1 MTIDKPGIYDDISEA
16 DYHADPV
23 APMPSLSSSIAK
35 LMVSRSPLHA
45 WFNHPGLNAAKA
57 TEVDKPSKAMDI
69 GTAAHKIILG
79 EGKDLQI
86 IEAADYRTKDAQAAR
101 DAARAAGRV
110 PVLKADYA
118 SVKELAEAALSQ
130 IACTELAGIF
140 DAGTPEAT
148 LAWME
153 GPSWCR
159 ARVDW
164 LPEHARAGGHIR
176 VVDLKTT
183 GGSAH
188 PDDWARTAFD
198 MGYDVQA
205 VFYERGLRALIP
217 GVRSV
222 KFKFLVIEQEPP
234 YALSINEMS
243 GQALAE
249 GEELVRLGIEAW
261 TACLE
266 RDEWPGYP
274 SASTVID
281 PPKWRSDRT
290 EIRRLA
296 LLDRISRW
304 QRPLAAE

>member
-1 MTIDKPGIYDDISEA
+1 MIDKPGIYDGISES
-16 DYHADPV
+16 DYHSDPV
-23 APMPSLSSSIAK
+23 TPMPSLSSSVAK
-35 LMVSRSPLHA
+35 LIVSRSPLHA
-45 WFNHPGLNAAKA
+45 WFAHPRLNTAKA
-57 TEVDKPSKAMDI
+57 AEDEKPSRAMDI

-79 EGKDLQI
+79 EGKAIQI

-101 DAARAAGRV
+101 DSARAAGRV
-110 PVLKADYA
+110 PVLKADFA
-118 SVKELAEAALSQ
+118 SVKELAEAAKDQ
-130 IACTELAGIF
+130 IACTELAGVF

-148 LAWME
+148 LAWLE

-164 LPEHARAGGHIR
+164 LPEHARAGGHIT
-176 VVDLKTT
+176 VVDVKTT

-222 KFKFLVIEQEPP
+222 RFKFLVIEQEAP
-234 YALSINEMS
+234 YGLSVNEMS
-243 GQALAE
+243 GQAIAE
-249 GEELVRLGIEAW
+249 AEELVRLGIEAW
-261 TACLE
+261 TACRE
-266 RDEWPGYP
+266 RNDWPGYP
-274 SASTVID
+274 SAATSID

-296 LLDRISRW
+296 LLDRIGRW
-304 QRPLAAE
+304 QRPLEAA

>member
-1 MTIDKPGIYDDISEA
+1 MIDKPGIYDDISEA
-16 DYHADPV
+16 DYHADCVGP
-23 APMPSLSSSIAK
+23 APSLSSSIAK
-35 LMVSRSPLHA
+35 LLVSRSPLHA
-45 WFNHPGLNAAKA
+45 WFNHPMLNAAKA
-57 TEVDKPSKAMDI
+57 AEVEKPTKAMDI
-69 GTAAHKIILG
+69 GTATHKLILG
-79 EGKDLQI
+79 EGKAIQI

-101 DAARAAGRV
+101 DDARAAGRV
-110 PVLKADYA
+110 PILKADYA
-118 SVKELAEAALSQ
+118 SVKELTEAAKQQ
-130 IACTELAGIF
+130 IACTELAGVF

-148 LAWME
+148 LVWME

-164 LPEHARAGGHIR
+164 LPDAARGGGHIT

-222 KFKFLVIEQEPP
+222 KFKFLVIEQDAP

-243 GQALAE
+243 GQAIAE
-249 GEELVRLGIEAW
+249 AEELVRLGIQSW
-261 TACLE
+261 TDCME

-274 SASTVID
+274 SAATSID

>member
-1 MTIDKPGIYDDISEA
+1 MIEKPGIYDDVSEA

-23 APMPSLSSSIAK
+23 TPMPSLSSSIAK
-35 LMVSRSPLHA
+35 LMVTRSPMHA
-45 WFNHPGLNAAKA
+45 AYEHPRLNPAKA
-57 TEVDKPSKAMDI
+57 AEVEKPSNAMDF

-79 EGKDLQI
+79 EGKAVQI
-86 IEAADYRTKDAQAAR
+86 IEATDYRTKDAKAAR

-110 PVLKADYA
+110 PILAADFA
-118 SVKELAEAALSQ
+118 SVQALAEAAKAQ

-140 DAGTPEAT
+140 DAGTPETT

-164 LPEHARAGGHIR
+164 LPDQARGGGHIT

-222 KFKFLVIEQEPP
+222 KFKFLVLEQDAP
-234 YALSINEMS
+234 YGLSVNEMS

-249 GEELVRLGIEAW
+249 AEELVRLGIQAW
-261 TACLE
+261 TACME
-266 RDEWPGYP
+266 AKEWPGYP
-274 SASTVID
+274 SAATSID

-296 LLDRISRW
+296 LLDRIGRW
-304 QRPLAAE
+304 QRPLEAA